1 MSKKT
6 ACLALLFSLLLGG
19 SLAAKAFA
27 SSAPASGSDS
37 DTPYVDLA
45 PSFVTN
51 YDGGGRLRYLKV
63 DVSVR
68 ARKPVDE
75 AVRHHMPY
83 IRNSLVGLFSAQL
96 EENITSTEGKE
107 ALRLAALEEI
117 RRILTVLDG
126 HGAENILDLYFTSFV
141 IQQ

>member
-1 MSKKT
+1 MPNKST
-6 ACLALLFSLLLGG
+6 CLALFLALLAGG
-19 SLAAKAFA
+19 FATPAFA
-27 SSAPASGSDS
+27 SSAPASGGSDS

-68 ARKPVDE
+68 ARRPTDE
-75 AVRHHMPY
+75 AVRHHLPY
-83 IRNSLVGLFSAQL
+83 IRNSLVSIFSSQL

-107 ALRLAALEEI
+107 ALRIAALEEI
-117 RRILTVLDG
+117 RRILNDLDG
-126 HGAENILDLYFTSFV
+126 SGAENILELYFTSFV

>member
-1 MSKKT
+1 MPKLT
-6 ACLALLFSLLLGG
+6 PCLALLVGLLLGG
-19 SLAAKAFA
+19 SLAKPVHA
-27 SSAPASGSDS
+27 SDAGPSGSDS

-45 PSFVTN
+45 PAFVTN

-68 ARKPVDE
+68 ARKPTDE

-83 IRNSLVGLFSAQL
+83 IRNSLVTLFSSQL

-107 ALRLAALEEI
+107 ALRLTALEEI
-117 RRILTVLDG
+117 RRILTDLDG
-126 HGAENILDLYFTSFV
+126 AGAENVLELYFTSFV

>member
-1 MSKKT
+1 MLKLT
-6 ACLALLFSLLLGG
+6 PCLALLVGLLLGG
-19 SLAAKAFA
+19 SLAKPVHA
-27 SSAPASGSDS
+27 SDAGPSGSDS

-45 PSFVTN
+45 PAFVTN

-68 ARKPVDE
+68 ARKPADE

-83 IRNSLVGLFSAQL
+83 IRNSLVTLFSSQL

-107 ALRLAALEEI
+107 ALRLTALEEI
-117 RRILTVLDG
+117 RRILTDLDG
-126 HGAENILDLYFTSFV
+126 AGAENVLELYFTSFV